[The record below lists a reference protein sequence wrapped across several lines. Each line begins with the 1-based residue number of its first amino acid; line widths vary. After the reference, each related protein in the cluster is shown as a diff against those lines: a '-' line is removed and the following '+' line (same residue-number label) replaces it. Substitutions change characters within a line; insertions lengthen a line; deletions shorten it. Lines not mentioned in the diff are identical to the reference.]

1 VIGPDRTRRG
11 VIAFLG
17 ATAAL
22 GPLAATAQQ
31 RDRPRVVAFILSA
44 NPLAGM
50 IGPNPTFAPARG
62 FVHGLRDL
70 GWVEGRNIVIERRSV
85 EDQLERGPAVLAEVV
100 ARGVDVI
107 VLGAAV
113 SIIQAAQAATTTI
126 PIVGLFSQDDPV
138 AAGLVASLAR
148 PGGNLTG
155 VSQAIGH
162 ELPAKRF
169 QVLKEVAPQ
178 ATRLAFLGTKPA
190 WDLYRAGT
198 SPKGISVFF
207 APIDRSDQFAEAFA
221 AILRNRSDALIV
233 SGGPVIYAGV
243 PRIVAFAAE
252 NRLPAMYIFREAVEA
267 GGLMSYGADVPGLFR
282 QMARQVDR
290 ILRGARV
297 ADLPVEQPTK
307 FELVINLKTAKA
319 LGLNVPSTVLVSAD
333 DVIE

>member
-1 VIGPDRTRRG
+1 M
-11 VIAFLG
+11 IALLG

-22 GPLAATAQQ
+22 GPLAARAQQ

-44 NPLAGM
+44 NTLAGM
-50 IGPNPTFAPARG
+50 MGPNPAFAPARG

-85 EDQLERGPAVLAEVV
+85 KGHLEHAPAVLAEMV
-100 ARGVDVI
+100 GLDVDVI

-113 SIIQAAQAATTTI
+113 SVIQAAQAATTTI

-138 AAGLVASLAR
+138 AAGLVTSLAR

-169 QVLKEVAPQ
+169 ELLKEVVPH

-190 WDLYRAGT
+190 WDLYRAGS
-198 SPKGISVFF
+198 SPAGVSVFF
-207 APIDRSDQFAEAFA
+207 AEIHRSDQFAEAFA
-221 AILRNRSDALIV
+221 AILRNRSDALMV
-233 SGGPVIYAGV
+233 SGGPVIYAEV
-243 PRIVAFAAE
+243 ARIAAFAAE
-252 NRLPAMYIFREAVEA
+252 NRLPAMYIFREAVES
-267 GGLMSYGADVPGLFR
+267 GGLMSYGADVPNLFR

-290 ILRGARV
+290 ILKGARP
-297 ADLPVEQPTK
+297 ADLPVEQSTK
-307 FELVINLKTAKA
+307 FELVVNLKTAKA
-319 LGLNVPSTVLVSAD
+319 LGLTVPATVLVSAD
-333 DVIE
+333 EVIE